1 MDLSSLKDM
10 DVKDLL
16 SKLKGSQAI
25 FSDKKML
32 IKFGIIFGAIVIF
45 LIIYYGHFNK
55 IFQDQKKQIEE
66 MKDNE
71 TETNRMIEEEANLE
85 AKIKNLEP
93 EFNEKTSLFHTN
105 AEFENFMMTMDN
117 IAKKYGLTVD
127 EILRGERT
135 PKYNLNTEVQNTE
148 VQNTEVQNTEGEN
161 LGTPSYYI
169 LPVTW
174 KITGT
179 YLGYLRYRKEISK
192 TKKYINF
199 DKETITVQ
207 ENVSPGLILAE
218 GTVSIVQLPN

>member
-55 IFQDQKKQIEE
+55 IFQDQKKQIED
-66 MKDNE
+66 MKHYE
-71 TETNRMIEEEANLE
+71 TETNRMIEEGADLE

-93 EFNEKTSLFHTN
+93 QFNEKTSLFHTN
-105 AEFENFMMTMDN
+105 AEFEDFMMTMND
-117 IAKKYGLTVD
+117 IASKYGLSVD
-127 EILRGERT
+127 DIHRKEKV
-135 PKYNLNTEVQNTE
+135 PVYDQNTD
-148 VQNTEVQNTEGEN
+148 TQNTEGQN
-161 LGTPSYYI
+161 SGTPLYFT

-174 KITGT
+174 KMSGT
-179 YLGYLRYRKEISK
+179 YLGYLKYRREISR
-192 TKKYINF
+192 TKKHIHF
-199 DKETITVQ
+199 HKETIVVQ
-207 ENVSPGLILAE
+207 ENTRPGEILAE
-218 GTVSIVQLPN
+218 GTISIVQLPN

>member
-32 IKFGIIFGAIVIF
+32 IKFGVIFGAIVIF

-55 IFQDQKKQIEE
+55 IFQDQKKQIED
-66 MKDNE
+66 MKNNE

-105 AEFENFMMTMDN
+105 AEFENFMMTMDD
-117 IAKKYGLTVD
+117 IAKKYGLSVD
-127 EILRGERT
+127 DIHRKERV
-135 PKYNLNTEVQNTE
+135 PVYDP
-148 VQNTEVQNTEGEN
+148 NTEGEN
-161 LGTPSYYI
+161 TEGQNSGTPLYFT

-174 KITGT
+174 KISGT
-179 YLGYLRYRKEISK
+179 YLGYLKYRREISA
-192 TKKYINF
+192 TKKHIHF
-199 DKETITVQ
+199 HKETIVAQ
-207 ENVSPGLILAE
+207 ENARPGEISAE
-218 GTVSIVQLPN
+218 GTISIVQLPN

>member
-32 IKFGIIFGAIVIF
+32 IKFGVIFGAIVIF

-55 IFQDQKKQIEE
+55 IFQDQKKLIEE

-85 AKIKNLEP
+85 VEIKNLEP

-105 AEFENFMMTMDN
+105 AEFENFMMTMDD
-117 IAKKYGLTVD
+117 IAKKNGLSVDDIHRKERVPVYG
-127 EILRGERT
+127 
-135 PKYNLNTEVQNTE
+135 P
-148 VQNTEVQNTEGEN
+148 NTEGEN
-161 LGTPSYYI
+161 KQAIIDYQKG
-169 LPVTW
+169 
-174 KITGT
+174 KMG
-179 YLGYLRYRKEISK
+179 EI
-192 TKKYINF
+192 
-199 DKETITVQ
+199 
-207 ENVSPGLILAE
+207 
-218 GTVSIVQLPN
+218 

>member
-1 MDLSSLKDM
+1 MDWASLKDM

-32 IKFGIIFGAIVIF
+32 TKFGIIFGAIVIF

-85 AKIKNLEP
+85 AEIKNLEP

-105 AEFENFMMTMDN
+105 AEFENFMMTMDD
-117 IAKKYGLTVD
+117 IAKKYGLSVD
-127 EILRGERT
+127 DIHRKERV
-135 PKYNLNTEVQNTE
+135 PVYDPNTDGQNTDG
-148 VQNTEVQNTEGEN
+148 QNS
-161 LGTPSYYI
+161 GTPLYFT

-174 KITGT
+174 KISGT
-179 YLGYLRYRKEISK
+179 YLGYLKYRREISA
-192 TKKYINF
+192 TKKHIHF
-199 DKETITVQ
+199 HKETIVAQ
-207 ENVSPGLILAE
+207 ENARPGEISAE
-218 GTVSIVQLPN
+218 GTISIVQLPN

>member
-32 IKFGIIFGAIVIF
+32 TKFGVIFGAIVIF

-85 AKIKNLEP
+85 AEIKNLEP

-105 AEFENFMMTMDN
+105 AEFEDFMMTMND
-117 IAKKYGLTVD
+117 IASKYGLSVD
-127 EILRGERT
+127 DIHRKEKV
-135 PKYNLNTEVQNTE
+135 PVYDQNTDT
-148 VQNTEVQNTEGEN
+148 QNAEGQNS
-161 LGTPSYYI
+161 GTPLYFT

-174 KITGT
+174 KISGT
-179 YLGYLRYRKEISK
+179 YLGYLKYRREISR
-192 TKKYINF
+192 TKKHIHF
-199 DKETITVQ
+199 HKETIVVQ
-207 ENVSPGLILAE
+207 ENARPGEILAE
-218 GTVSIVQLPN
+218 GTISIVQLPN

>member
-93 EFNEKTSLFHTN
+93 QFNEKTSLFHTN
-105 AEFENFMMTMDN
+105 AEFEDFMMTMND
-117 IAKKYGLTVD
+117 IASKYGLSVDDIHRKEKVTVYD
-127 EILRGERT
+127 
-135 PKYNLNTEVQNTE
+135 QNTDTKNAE
-148 VQNTEVQNTEGEN
+148 GQNS
-161 LGTPSYYI
+161 GTPLYFT

-174 KITGT
+174 KISGT
-179 YLGYLRYRKEISK
+179 YLGYLKYRREISR
-192 TKKYINF
+192 TKKHIHF
-199 DKETITVQ
+199 HKETIVVQ
-207 ENVSPGLILAE
+207 ENARP
-218 GTVSIVQLPN
+218 

>member
-32 IKFGIIFGAIVIF
+32 TKFGIIFGAIVIF

-105 AEFENFMMTMDN
+105 AEFENFMMTMDD
-117 IAKKYGLTVD
+117 IAKKYGLSVD
-127 EILRGERT
+127 DIHRKERVPVYSPNADGQT
-135 PKYNLNTEVQNTE
+135 
-148 VQNTEVQNTEGEN
+148 TEGQN
-161 LGTPSYYI
+161 SGTPLYFT

-174 KITGT
+174 KISGT
-179 YLGYLRYRKEISK
+179 YLGYLKYRREISR
-192 TKKYINF
+192 TKKHIHF
-199 DKETITVQ
+199 HKETIVVQ
-207 ENVSPGLILAE
+207 ENARPGEILAE
-218 GTVSIVQLPN
+218 GTISIVQLPN

>member
-32 IKFGIIFGAIVIF
+32 TKFGIIFGAIVIF
-45 LIIYYGHFNK
+45 LIIYYAYFNP
-55 IFQDQKKQIEE
+55 IFQKQKEQIEE
-66 MKDNE
+66 MKHNE

-105 AEFENFMMTMDN
+105 AEFENFMMTMDD

-135 PKYNLNTEVQNTE
+135 PEYNSNTAGQNTAE
-148 VQNTEVQNTEGEN
+148 QN

-207 ENVSPGLILAE
+207 ENASPGLILAE
-218 GTVSIVQLPN
+218 GIVTIVQLPN

>member
-55 IFQDQKKQIEE
+55 IFQDQKKQIED
-66 MKDNE
+66 MKRYE
-71 TETNRMIEEEANLE
+71 TETNRMIEDEANLE
-85 AKIKNLEP
+85 ARIKSLEP

-105 AEFENFMMTMDN
+105 AEFENFMMTMDD

-135 PKYNLNTEVQNTE
+135 PEYNSNTAGQNTAE
-148 VQNTEVQNTEGEN
+148 QN

-207 ENVSPGLILAE
+207 ENASPGLILAE
-218 GTVSIVQLPN
+218 GIVTIVQLPN

>member
-1 MDLSSLKDM
+1 MDLSSLKNM

-105 AEFENFMMTMDN
+105 AEFEDFMMTMND
-117 IAKKYGLTVD
+117 IAEKYGLSVD
-127 EILRGERT
+127 DIHREERV
-135 PKYNLNTEVQNTE
+135 PVYDLNTDT
-148 VQNTEVQNTEGEN
+148 QNTEGQN
-161 LGTPSYYI
+161 SGTPLYFT

-174 KITGT
+174 KMSGT
-179 YLGYLRYRKEISK
+179 YLGYLKYRREISR
-192 TKKYINF
+192 TKKHIHF
-199 DKETITVQ
+199 HKETIVVQ
-207 ENVSPGLILAE
+207 ENARPGEILAE
-218 GTVSIVQLPN
+218 GTISIVQLPN

>member
-1 MDLSSLKDM
+1 MDWASLKNM

-16 SKLKGSQAI
+16 VKVKGSQAI
-25 FSDKKML
+25 FTDKKML
-32 IKFGIIFGAIVIF
+32 IKFGIIFGSIIIF
-45 LIIYYGHFNK
+45 LMVYYFGFNPK
-55 IFQDQKKQIEE
+55 IQGQKKEIADMDQMEKNIEI
-66 MKDNE
+66 MITNE
-71 TETNRMIEEEANLE
+71 KNLKIE
-85 AKIKNLEP
+85 IKNLEP
-93 EFNEKTSLFHTN
+93 QFYEKTSLFHTN

-135 PKYNLNTEVQNTE
+135 PEYNS
-148 VQNTEVQNTEGEN
+148 NTEVQNTEGEN

-207 ENVSPGLILAE
+207 ENASPGLILAE

>member
-32 IKFGIIFGAIVIF
+32 TKFGIIFGAIVIF

-105 AEFENFMMTMDN
+105 AEFEDFMMTMND
-117 IAKKYGLTVD
+117 IAEKYGLSVD
-127 EILRGERT
+127 DIHREERV
-135 PKYNLNTEVQNTE
+135 PVYDLNTDT
-148 VQNTEVQNTEGEN
+148 QNTEGQN
-161 LGTPSYYI
+161 SGTPLYFT

-174 KITGT
+174 KMSGT
-179 YLGYLRYRKEISK
+179 YLGYLKYRRDISK
-192 TKKYINF
+192 TKKHIHF
-199 DKETITVQ
+199 HKETIVVQ
-207 ENVSPGLILAE
+207 ENARPGEILAE
-218 GTVSIVQLPN
+218 GTISIVQLPN

>member
-32 IKFGIIFGAIVIF
+32 TKFGIIFGAIVIF

-105 AEFENFMMTMDN
+105 AEFEDFMMTMND
-117 IAKKYGLTVD
+117 IAAKYGLSVD
-127 EILRGERT
+127 DIHRKERV
-135 PKYNLNTEVQNTE
+135 PVHDQNTDVQNTDG
-148 VQNTEVQNTEGEN
+148 QNS
-161 LGTPSYYI
+161 GTPLYFT

-174 KITGT
+174 KISGT
-179 YLGYLRYRKEISK
+179 YLGYLKYRREISR
-192 TKKYINF
+192 TKKHIHF
-199 DKETITVQ
+199 HKETIVVQ
-207 ENVSPGLILAE
+207 ENARPGEILAE
-218 GTVSIVQLPN
+218 GTISIVQLPN